1 MRRWLNTHRSRSRTS
16 QSLTTATGSSATTA
30 RRQSG
35 QMRYAVTSIRTP
47 RSRTRTETT
56 SYIGHYYVEAMIVKN
71 GVCVA
76 QSRQDVIVI

>member
-1 MRRWLNTHRSRSRTS
+1 
-16 QSLTTATGSSATTA
+16 
-30 RRQSG
+30 
-35 QMRYAVTSIRTP
+35 MRYAVTSIRTP